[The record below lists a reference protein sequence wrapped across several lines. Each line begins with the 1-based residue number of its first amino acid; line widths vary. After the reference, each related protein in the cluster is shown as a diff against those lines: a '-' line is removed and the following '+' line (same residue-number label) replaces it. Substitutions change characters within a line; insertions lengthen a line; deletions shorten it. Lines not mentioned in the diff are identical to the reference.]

1 MLFGFAPDT
10 ALASYLFAVI
20 DRAMRSGLAAFRAEH
35 PRLTGL
41 ALRRA
46 SQSFQHGMADRL
58 AERLDAMHGE
68 REASVAAQQTTGTAL
83 MVIKHRVVED
93 AIRLVSGGR
102 RRVRLNGAFRRGRDA
117 GDRVDLHRPV
127 TGDGRG
133 LIA

>member
-1 MLFGFAPDT
+1 
-10 ALASYLFAVI
+10 
-20 DRAMRSGLAAFRAEH
+20 
-35 PRLTGL
+35 
-41 ALRRA
+41 
-46 SQSFQHGMADRL
+46 MADRL

-68 REASVAAQQTTGTAL
+68 REASVAAQQTTGTVL
-83 MVIKHRVVED
+83 MVIKHRVVDE
-93 AIRLVSGGR
+93 AFREAKIRLISGGR